1 MLKSIIDNACS
12 AEDIAREAWGNISNS
27 AKLKLS
33 NMMIADTFDS
43 HKSIGTCKKQ
53 EELEGLI
60 YELKTS
66 IDNIAYHG
74 VALDIVGDHA
84 DIQELKYFSVQSRFL
99 VLIDEL
105 FSKAEK
111 LEKTISSNDCYG
123 NKNISLKRSQ
133 TVRSILLDRLQPK
146 KLMPSRDKLVNG
158 VCRNKLYNN
167 GFTISI
173 SIKIN
178 NVQELKRA

>member
-43 HKSIGTCKKQ
+43 HKNIGTCRKQ
-53 EELEGLI
+53 EELESLI
-60 YELKTS
+60 CELKTS

-84 DIQELKYFSVQSRFL
+84 DIQELKYFSVQNRFL
-99 VLIDEL
+99 VLIDDL
-105 FSKAEK
+105 FSRAEK
-111 LEKTISSNDCYG
+111 LEKAISSNDCYG
-123 NKNISLKRSQ
+123 NKDISLKRRQ

-146 KLMPSRDKLVNG
+146 KLMPSRDNLVNG
-158 VCRNKLYNN
+158 VYRNKLYNN

-178 NVQELKRA
+178 NEQELKRT